1 MIPITKTDVMNSG
14 GFLSALSAK
23 SSEYVKSIIQGTKQ
37 FDSIEGALLRNI
49 VHTDPHLD
57 EYFAELLFRACLPN
71 DLANIEFI
79 EETVFSADHDL
90 GCQQLWPQAAVFG
103 IGDTVS
109 CGVAPLLL
117 FDEHKNG
124 KGKASSSCGEVV
136 VNYLEANNQVTFPDS
151 VRTVLH
157 EVNIIDEFGNAHPQH
172 LGNLIKTIHNVR
184 FLFSKGSSPK
194 DDVKDFLSPT
204 WKRSLINGCI
214 TAVIYCLENDI
225 DLISDPDSKKS
236 ELQKSLK
243 EYVDKSLHKSHPNFE
258 KARQIIAS
266 NFGSQQGVF
275 GKAVLKSAKGP
286 IIDANGNNVPQ
297 ILILSRICFAC
308 YKCWG
313 EKITNMIMLHFW
325 ETEFQNQ
332 INFLALFE
340 ELDKAFKNQK
350 SVNKR
355 TRLGVIRREIL
366 HPIEIRKK
374 ISDKNTHQTKYIRRQ
389 SPLWVIN
396 IRPTSDVFNA
406 NQATLNYINKNNNG
420 VGLILIEDTYIG
432 TKTLFR
438 GEAIPSTNWAKLT
451 HLIESIEPQ
460 CWHDP
465 STDPNQPAPFIIN
478 GSKAHQYVL
487 CSRLDMDALCM
498 LVKRCF

>member
-1 MIPITKTDVMNSG
+1 MIPITKTDVMDSG
-14 GFLSALSAK
+14 GFLSALSVK
-23 SSEYVKSIIQGTKQ
+23 SSEYIKSIIQGTKQ

-71 DLANIEFI
+71 NLANIEFI
-79 EETVFSADHDL
+79 EETLFSANNDL

-103 IGDTVS
+103 IGDAVS

-117 FDEHKNG
+117 FDEHIKG

-136 VNYLEANNQVTFPDS
+136 ANYLEANNQITFPDS

-184 FLFSKGSSPK
+184 FLFSKGSLPK

-225 DLISDPDSKKS
+225 DLISDPASKKN
-236 ELQKSLK
+236 ELQKSLN

-258 KARQIIAS
+258 KARQTIAS

-286 IIDANGNNVPQ
+286 IIDTNGNNIPQ

-325 ETEFQNQ
+325 ETEFQKQ
-332 INFLALFE
+332 INFLAMFE

-355 TRLGVIRREIL
+355 TRLGLIRREIL
-366 HPIEIRKK
+366 HSIEIRKR
-374 ISDKNTHQTKYIRRQ
+374 IIDKNTHQPKYIQR
-389 SPLWVIN
+389 PLWVIN
-396 IRPTSDVFNA
+396 IRPTSEVFNA

-451 HLIESIEPQ
+451 DSIKSTEPQ
-460 CWHDP
+460 CWYDP
-465 STDPNQPAPFIIN
+465 STDSNQPAPYIIN
-478 GSKAHQYVL
+478 GNKAHQYVP
-487 CSRLDMDALCM
+487 CSGLDMDILCM
-498 LVKRCF
+498 LVKKYFWS